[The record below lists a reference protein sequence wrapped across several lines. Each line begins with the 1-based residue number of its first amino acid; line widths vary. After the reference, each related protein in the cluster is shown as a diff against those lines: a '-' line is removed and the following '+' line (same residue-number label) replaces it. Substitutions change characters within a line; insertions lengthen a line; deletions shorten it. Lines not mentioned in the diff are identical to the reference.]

1 MPSFDFGSLKTAAD
15 KAGAYNSMLS
25 SGMSDAQIRQAATSA
40 LGAQTDADWSAL
52 QGLASAAKPSAPTA
66 QPSGMLAAAQPLT
79 IPQSVYQS
87 APQAKA
93 DYYNQQLSAGYSD
106 AQIRQAAGPQTD
118 ADWTTLQTLA
128 GKAPAAN
135 PATTAKP
142 YGGLSASPVDA
153 SAVNAAWNKQ
163 LNDSSY
169 FIQKFGDEGRR
180 FAVETF
186 NWELPFKQAGL
197 DDATIKAVKGM
208 PGLTNSINWGAVA
221 SSANPKDALLAATR
235 QYAQQVYGGVEFR
248 PVGNDSFGVPTYA
261 MYGKNG
267 EQLSL
272 VQGDFAEAF
281 NRANVLGGDPSQLV
295 GVSANGTP
303 GDSTSGFLKGMSGD
317 TFSQWREDLK
327 AAASGATPYSVTGN
341 YGNLLY
347 QQRPGSG
354 SYDAWA
360 ASGFDPKNPI
370 YGDPSFGGA
379 NGIDTGQGG
388 LADPNNKS
396 AEAIAY
402 RKNAAVYGNV
412 PAYQGAGSGVSGG
425 GSGGSGAGGGIAAA
439 AGSTGATP
447 ATGINLSQLQGASGW
462 NVTPNQTVQGQLEQV
477 IAADS
482 PLMQQARM
490 RALQQANQRGVL
502 NSSMAVTAGNSAVLD
517 AASAIAQQD
526 AGTYSDAAR
535 FNADSANTFSRDNNA
550 FVRDAFMADFNLGAN
565 EWAAQQ
571 DFARQ
576 YQMLTRQQQ
585 LQLERDAVQNG
596 YQTARDRYMNEW
608 SVSAADKENAL
619 RLQLA
624 NMDNP
629 EKRLQ
634 TQIEANRK
642 EQALTTLNNARSN
655 YASQMIT
662 IATSGLS
669 GEAKDKAIGDLTV
682 STNAI
687 IQGTAQQLGWSP
699 DSWLIK
705 IDTSKPAD
713 KPAPEAATAP
723 PVFEGGGA

>member
-15 KAGAYNSMLS
+15 KANAYNSMLS

-40 LGAQTDADWSAL
+40 LGAQTNADWSAL
-52 QGLASAAKPSAPTA
+52 QGLASAARQSAPTA

-93 DYYNQQLSAGYSD
+93 NYYNQQLSAGYSD

-118 ADWTTLQTLA
+118 ADWATLQTLA

-153 SAVNAAWNKQ
+153 SAINAAWNKQ

-169 FIQKFGDEGRR
+169 FIQKFGDEGKR

-186 NWELPFKQAGL
+186 NWEAPFKQAGL
-197 DDATIKAVKGM
+197 DDATIKAIKGI

-221 SSANPKDALLAATR
+221 SSADPKDALLAATR
-235 QYAQQVYGGVEFR
+235 QYAQQKYGGVEFR
-248 PVGNDSFGVPTYA
+248 HVRNDSFGVPTYG

-272 VQGDFAEAF
+272 VQGGFAEAF

-295 GVSANGTP
+295 GVSENGTP

-360 ASGFDPKNPI
+360 ASGFDPKNQI

-379 NGIDTGQGG
+379 NGIDTGQGP

-402 RKNAAVYGNV
+402 RRNAAVYGNV
-412 PAYQGAGSGVSGG
+412 PAYLGA
-425 GSGGSGAGGGIAAA
+425 GSGGSGAGGGGGIAAS

-624 NMDNP
+624 KMDNGLRLQLAEMDNGLRLQLAEMDNP
-629 EKRLQ
+629 NKRLQ
-634 TQIEANRK
+634 TQVEANRQ

-687 IQGTAQQLGWSP
+687 IQGTAQKLGWSP

-705 IDTSKPAD
+705 IDA
-713 KPAPEAATAP
+713 
-723 PVFEGGGA
+723 